1 MDALASALIGAQ
13 IGRLQMA
20 VAAKLLQINAQ
31 TAASAVK
38 VIDAA
43 EKNLDRLADVAVG
56 IGTNLDITV

>member
-43 EKNLDRLADVAVG
+43 EKNLDRLADVAAG